1 MTLRLHGTIPEE
13 AAKVWN
19 GGKVSTGSDSLPPKC
34 AHAPDPLGVNRA
46 LTHQRIISM
55 NFIRNHQEHI
65 IIALVV
71 VVPVVM
77 AVAFAPGL
85 RSGQEWAFAHH
96 SVREV
101 LAAAMR
107 GQ

>member
-1 MTLRLHGTIPEE
+1 
-13 AAKVWN
+13 
-19 GGKVSTGSDSLPPKC
+19 
-34 AHAPDPLGVNRA
+34 
-46 LTHQRIISM
+46 M